1 MIMKTPRIYNIARNS
16 KDGLEPV
23 RKPTELEIAWA
34 AGIYEGEGSCNTTAK
49 RSNTFSVQVTQ
60 KDPEFLYVM
69 RDLFGGSVKEYNN
82 GGFMIHHWRTS
93 GNKGRVFLASIYPF
107 LTARR
112 KAQID
117 ATGARSFLNDVADLI
132 AVERY
137 SAECPIYRSLWVR
150 VEKNAVES
158 RKLAEEH
165 KKNRMADY
173 HFQKSK
179 TDPDY
184 ITARRLRAAA
194 RRAEM
199 KKLKEQEE
207 QSNVVEI
214 KKIA

>member
-1 MIMKTPRIYNIARNS
+1 MPRDYKIARNP

-60 KDPEFLYVM
+60 KDPELLYKM

-93 GNKGRVFLASIYPF
+93 GNKGRVFLACIYPF

-117 ATGARSFLNDVADLI
+117 ATGARTFLDDVSDLI
-132 AVERY
+132 AVERQ
-137 SAECPIYRSLWVR
+137 SAECAIYRSLWDR
-150 VEKNAVES
+150 IEQKEVES
-158 RKLAEEH
+158 RKLAKEFKTKRMTEH
-165 KKNRMADY
+165 YAQNSSNPEFMEKRRQWTAAWRARKKQEKQLLNVV
-173 HFQKSK
+173 
-179 TDPDY
+179 
-184 ITARRLRAAA
+184 
-194 RRAEM
+194 EM
-199 KKLKEQEE
+199 KK
-207 QSNVVEI
+207 
-214 KKIA
+214 IA